1 MKTMT
6 WHGDRL
12 DLIDQTQL
20 PHRTVQVE
28 CRTDLEVVDAIKTM
42 VVRGAPAIGVTAAF
56 GVVLGAKLL
65 AELPREAFLA
75 QLDAVLT
82 GLAGSRPTAV
92 NLFWA
97 IARMKRVALQVEGDA
112 GAIVSAL
119 EAEALAMH
127 DEDIRTNQAIGF
139 FGEEVIP
146 AGANV
151 LTHCNA
157 GALATVD
164 YGTAVGVIRA
174 AHAAAKHIHVWVD
187 ETRPYLQG
195 ARLTAWELQQAE
207 IPATLI
213 ADNMAGY
220 LMSLGR
226 VDVIV
231 VGADRIAA
239 NGDTAN
245 KIGTYSLAVMAQA
258 HGIPFYIAAPVSTID
273 PQIPD
278 GAAIPIEERD
288 AEELTHF
295 RGDPVA
301 PTGMPVF
308 NPSFDVT
315 PARLI
320 TGIITEKG
328 ILRPPFAT
336 AIRGL
341 ATREEVR
348 R

>member
-20 PHRTVQVE
+20 PHQQVMVP
-28 CRTDLEVVDAIKTM
+28 CRTDLEVGEAIRTM
-42 VVRGAPAIGVTAAF
+42 IVRGAPAIGVTAAF
-56 GVVLGAKLL
+56 GVVLGARQLMNQ
-65 AELPREAFLA
+65 PRQAFLA

-82 GLAGSRPTAV
+82 GLGGTRPTAV

-97 IARMKRVALQVEGDA
+97 LERMKQVAHRVEGDTA
-112 GAIVSAL
+112 AIVAAL
-119 EAEALAMH
+119 EAEAIAMH
-127 DEDIRTNQAIGF
+127 DEDIATNRGIGF
-139 FGEEVIP
+139 FGEELIP
-146 AGANV
+146 PGANV

-164 YGTAVGVIRA
+164 FGTALGVIRA
-174 AHAAAKHIHVWVD
+174 AHEAGKGIHVWVD

-195 ARLTAWELQQAE
+195 ARLTAWELQQE
-207 IPATLI
+207 GIPATLI

-245 KIGTYSLAVMAQA
+245 KIGTYALAVLAQA
-258 HGIPFYIAAPVSTID
+258 HGIPFFVAAPLSTID
-273 PQIPD
+273 PAIPD
-278 GAAIPIEERD
+278 GAAIPIEERA

-295 RGDPVA
+295 RGEPVA
-301 PTGMPVF
+301 PSGMPVF

-328 ILRPPFAT
+328 VLRPPFGT
-336 AIRGL
+336 AIQAL
-341 ATREEVR
+341 PTRETVR
-348 R
+348 S